1 MEMETPTTFA
11 ALALRLGV
19 ALAIGLMVG
28 LQREFA
34 HRQEQNARAGL
45 FAGARTFT
53 LISLLGAT
61 SGLAADLLQA
71 PFVVLLTLAAVG
83 ALLTV
88 AHYIGAQRG
97 DIGLTT
103 EMAGL
108 LTFLIGLLCYLD
120 RLVLAAA
127 LGVGLTWLLTL
138 KPQTRLLAE
147 RISREDVYATLKFG
161 LITVVLLPLLPD
173 RSYGPPPFDVLVPR
187 EIWLMVVFISA
198 ISFLGYVLTQVLGAR
213 RGLGLTGLL
222 GGLASSTALT
232 LSMARRSHDWPRLT
246 PTVAA
251 SILLAWA
258 AMVVRLALILAV
270 LSPALL
276 EATALPLGASLLLGA
291 AYGVFLYRHRLPRPS
306 DAEAPLKNPFEL
318 KPALLFGL
326 LYALILLLANT
337 ARLYLGASG
346 VYASSLIGGAADSDA
361 VVLSVAQ
368 LTRTGT
374 GLPLEIAARSVILA
388 TVANT
393 VVKAGLVW
401 TLGAPDLRRPILIGL
416 LAYTLPALL
425 LVWLV

>member
-1 MEMETPTTFA
+1 MEASTTFT
-11 ALALRLGV
+11 ALALRLGT
-19 ALAIGLMVG
+19 ALAVGLMVG

-34 HRQEQNARAGL
+34 HRHEQNARAGL

-71 PFVVLLTLAAVG
+71 PFVVLLTLAAIG

-173 RSYGPPPFDVLVPR
+173 RSYGPPPLDVLIPR
-187 EIWLMVVFISA
+187 QIWLMVVFISA
-198 ISFLGYVLTQVLGAR
+198 ISFLGYLLTQILGAR

-232 LSMARRSHDWPRLT
+232 LSMARRSHEWLHLA
-246 PTVAA
+246 PTIAA
-251 SILLAWA
+251 AILLAWA

-270 LSPALL
+270 LAPFLL
-276 EATALPLGASLLLGA
+276 QATALPLGASLLLGA
-291 AYGVFLYRHRLPRPS
+291 TYGAFLYQRRLSPLAHP
-306 DAEAPLKNPFEL
+306 EAPLKNPFEL
-318 KPALLFGL
+318 TPAFIFGL

-337 ARLYLGASG
+337 TQLYLGASG
-346 VYASSLIGGAADSDA
+346 LYASSLIGGAVDSDA

-368 LTRTGT
+368 LSRAET
-374 GLPLEIAARSVILA
+374 GLPLNIAARAIILA
-388 TVANT
+388 TIANAA
-393 VVKAGLVW
+393 VKAGMVW
-401 TLGAPDLRRPILIGL
+401 TLGAPPLRRPILVGL
-416 LAYTLPALL
+416 LAYTLPAVLL
-425 LVWLV
+425 AWLML

>member
-1 MEMETPTTFA
+1 MEMETSVSFA
-11 ALALRLGV
+11 TLALRLGT

-61 SGLAADLLQA
+61 SGLAAELLQV

-83 ALLTV
+83 ALLTI
-88 AHYIGAQRG
+88 AHYIGAQQG

-213 RGLGLTGLL
+213 RGLGLTGLV

-232 LSMARRSHDWPRLT
+232 LSMARRSHDWPKLT

-251 SILLAWA
+251 AILLAWA
-258 AMVVRLALILAV
+258 TMIVRLALILAI
-270 LSPALL
+270 LAPPLL
-276 EATALPLGASLLLGA
+276 KATALPLGLALLLGA
-291 AYGVFLYRHRLPRPS
+291 TYSAFLYRHRLPSPS
-306 DAEAPLKNPFEL
+306 ASAPLRNPFEL
-318 KPALLFGL
+318 KPALLFGF
-326 LYALILLLANT
+326 LYAIILLLTST
-337 ARLYLGASG
+337 AQLYLGASG
-346 VYASSLIGGAADSDA
+346 LYVSSLLGGAADSDA

-368 LTRTGT
+368 LSRTGT
-374 GLPLEIAARSVILA
+374 DLSLNIAARSIILA
-388 TVANT
+388 VVANT

-401 TLGAPDLRRPILIGL
+401 MLGVSSLRRPILIGL
-416 LAYTLPALL
+416 LFYSLPALL
-425 LVWLV
+425 LVWMV

>member
-34 HRQEQNARAGL
+34 HRHEQNARAGL

-71 PFVVLLTLAAVG
+71 PFVVLLTLASVG

-222 GGLASSTALT
+222 GGLAS
-232 LSMARRSHDWPRLT
+232 
-246 PTVAA
+246 TVAA

-346 VYASSLIGGAADSDA
+346 LYASSLIGGAADSDA

-374 GLPLEIAARSVILA
+374 DLPLEIAARSVILA

-393 VVKAGLVW
+393 VVKAGLAW

>member
-198 ISFLGYVLTQVLGAR
+198 ISFLGYVLDKLMDTPRSLA
-213 RGLGLTGLL
+213 LTGLV
-222 GGLASSTALT
+222 GGIASSTALT
-232 LSMARRSHDWPRLT
+232 ISMARRSHEATLPPQGL
-246 PTVAA
+246 VAA
-251 SILLAWA
+251 ILLSW
-258 AMVVRLALILAV
+258 VSLLTRLLLIVAI
-270 LSPALL
+270 LSPILL
-276 EATALPLGASLLLGA
+276 TYLAPSLA
-291 AYGVFLYRHRLPRPS
+291 AAFLVGGGYSAWLYRQSTRQPDES
-306 DAEAPLKNPFEL
+306 APTLTNPFEL
-318 KPALLFGL
+318 RPALLFGG
-326 LYALILLLANT
+326 LYALILLLTHT
-337 ARLYLGASG
+337 AQLYLGTSG
-346 VYASSLIGGAADSDA
+346 LYLSAVLGSLAGLNAIIVSLAR
-361 VVLSVAQ
+361 LSQA
-368 LTRTGT
+368 LA
-374 GLPLEIAARSVILA
+374 LSLEIAARALVIALI
-388 TVANT
+388 ANLSWQ
-393 VVKAGLVW
+393 VILVW

>member
-1 MEMETPTTFA
+1 METPTTFA

-34 HRQEQNARAGL
+34 HRHEQNARAGL

-71 PFVVLLTLAAVG
+71 PFVVLLTLASVG

-222 GGLASSTALT
+222 GGLAS
-232 LSMARRSHDWPRLT
+232 
-246 PTVAA
+246 TVAA

-346 VYASSLIGGAADSDA
+346 LYASSLIGGAADSDA

-374 GLPLEIAARSVILA
+374 DLPLEIAARSVILA

-393 VVKAGLVW
+393 VVKAGLAW

>member
-1 MEMETPTTFA
+1 MDTSLTFE
-11 ALALRLGV
+11 ALALRLGT

-34 HRQEQNARAGL
+34 HRQEQNSRAGL

-61 SGLAADLLQA
+61 SGLAAELLQA
-71 PFVVLLTLAAVG
+71 PFIVLLTLAGVG

-108 LTFLIGLLCYLD
+108 LTFLIGLLCYLN

-127 LGVGLTWLLTL
+127 LGVGLTWLLAL

-161 LITVVLLPLLPD
+161 LITVILLPLLPD

-232 LSMARRSHDWPRLT
+232 LSMARRSHEWTRLA

-251 SILLAWA
+251 AILLAWA
-258 AMVVRLALILAV
+258 TMMLRLILILAV
-270 LSPALL
+270 LAPALL
-276 EATALPLGASLLLGA
+276 EPTALPLGGALLAGL
-291 AYGVFLYRHRLPRPS
+291 AYSAFLYRQQQSRPS
-306 DAEAPLKNPFEL
+306 QAETPLKNPFEL

-337 ARLYLGASG
+337 ARLHLGASG
-346 VYASSLIGGAADSDA
+346 LYVSSLLGGAADSDA

-368 LTRTGT
+368 LSQTDM
-374 GLPLEIAARSVILA
+374 GLPLEVAARAVILA
-388 TVANT
+388 AIANT
-393 VVKAGLVW
+393 FVKAGLVW
-401 TLGAPDLRRPILIGL
+401 MLGAPALRRPILIGL
-416 LAYTLPALL
+416 LTYTLPALL
-425 LVWLV
+425 LIGFI